1 MTTSYIVKIFKDFE
15 APVNEFDG
23 FVIIKQSD
31 EFFGPTLNLQ
41 TKQNNNDIDNIKILY
56 RYISK
61 DFAQVEYRDSDRTV
75 ILTFKNYYNSS
86 NISYKLVFD
95 KNSTSSYNNFKK
107 ELSTLIN
114 TTNRTLYYNSGNEK
128 YLGNISSEDDNHV
141 MNGSGTLYY
150 NNSNHNVKYTGE
162 FEDNMFDGAGR
173 FQNKE
178 GSIVLI
184 ANNISNGIPNTK
196 GKLFI
201 NFREMNRT
209 IEINFLDFWTKIK
222 IDSKNDRR
230 HLVKSDNFVKIIA
243 THYLDNGK
251 EYIENMLFEDKSTEQ
266 QNMIIWKKLDDMKKE
281 NKFNNE
287 QTDKRHIE
295 LINTIAIIGFITI
308 TSLIFNL
315 MLIFK

>member
-107 ELSTLIN
+107 DINYHSKELMI
-114 TTNRTLYYNSGNEK
+114 
-128 YLGNISSEDDNHV
+128 
-141 MNGSGTLYY
+141 
-150 NNSNHNVKYTGE
+150 
-162 FEDNMFDGAGR
+162 
-173 FQNKE
+173 
-178 GSIVLI
+178 
-184 ANNISNGIPNTK
+184 
-196 GKLFI
+196 
-201 NFREMNRT
+201 
-209 IEINFLDFWTKIK
+209 KIK
-222 IDSKNDRR
+222 N
-230 HLVKSDNFVKIIA
+230 HLN
-243 THYLDNGK
+243 
-251 EYIENMLFEDKSTEQ
+251 
-266 QNMIIWKKLDDMKKE
+266 
-281 NKFNNE
+281 
-287 QTDKRHIE
+287 
-295 LINTIAIIGFITI
+295 
-308 TSLIFNL
+308 
-315 MLIFK
+315 